1 VKNLNRSLRTVTQTV
16 ALIALVPMSQAAELE
31 LPKEGWVSWQVA
43 AVEDAPDMCCYD
55 GWRQRKLSRKV
66 CNLDE
71 GRDGFNIST
80 HDDTMDSVKVYAR
93 LAGGKI
99 ERLQALS
106 STCPVETKTPIQD
119 LGDVPADDSARWLV
133 TQIKDFVDAGK
144 RHPSLTDMAMAA
156 LGTHRGDYS
165 RDALAGFARND
176 ARTEVRKKALFW
188 LATMRGPA
196 GGDVVSSAMFNDK
209 DEEVRKHATFAL
221 TQSKSPRIA
230 ADIIKLA
237 TTDASGE
244 VRAQAW
250 FWLAQTGAPEAEQA
264 IGAAMRKETDNQVRE
279 QAVFALSQ
287 LPEERATKALIAV
300 AEDQSLTREQRKRAV
315 FWLSQSG
322 SNSAQAY
329 LDRVLT
335 RATGD

>member
-1 VKNLNRSLRTVTQTV
+1 VKHLNRSLRNV
-16 ALIALVPMSQAAELE
+16 AQSLALVALVPMSLAAELE
-31 LPKEGWVSWQVA
+31 LPKDGWVSWQVE
-43 AVEDAPDMCCYD
+43 AVEDAPDVCCFD
-55 GWRQRKLSRKV
+55 GWRERKLSRNACK
-66 CNLDE
+66 LDE

-80 HDDTMDSVKVYAR
+80 HDGTMDSVKVYAR
-93 LAGGKI
+93 LNGGKI

-106 STCPVETKTPIQD
+106 STCPVQTRTPIQD
-119 LGDVPADDSARWLV
+119 LGDVSTDDSARWLV
-133 TQIKDFVDAGK
+133 TQLKDFADGGK

-156 LGTHRGDYS
+156 LGTHRGDFS
-165 RDALAGFARND
+165 RDALAGFARHD
-176 ARTEVRKKALFW
+176 TRTEVRKKALFW
-188 LATMRGPA
+188 MATMRGPA
-196 GGDVVSSAMFNDK
+196 GADVVSSAMFNDK

-221 TQSKSPRIA
+221 TQSKSTRIA
-230 ADIIKLA
+230 ADIIRLA
-237 TTDASGE
+237 NTDKSGE

-264 IGAAMRKETDNQVRE
+264 IGTAMRKETDDHVRE

-287 LPEERATKALIAV
+287 LPEERATRALIAV
-300 AEDQSLTREQRKRAV
+300 AEDQSLTREQRKRAI

-335 RATGD
+335 RVTGD